1 MMDVGGWIAL
11 GFFMTGCVG
20 MVIGDRRLTQAKR
33 LFEAVTADRLAVTW
47 AFHLAKAGCWDEAQV
62 VLNEA
67 NIAAQKVREEIGS

>member
-1 MMDVGGWIAL
+1 MMDIGGWIAL
-11 GFFMTGCVG
+11 GFFMTGCAG

-33 LFEAVTADRLAVTW
+33 LFEAATADRLSVLR
-47 AFHLAKAGCWDEAQV
+47 AFHLAKAGCWDEAQA